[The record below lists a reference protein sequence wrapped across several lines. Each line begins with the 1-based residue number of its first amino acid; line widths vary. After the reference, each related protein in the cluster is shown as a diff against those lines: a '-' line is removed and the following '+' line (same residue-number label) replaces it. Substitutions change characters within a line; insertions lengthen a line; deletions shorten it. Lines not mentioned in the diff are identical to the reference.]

1 MMSKKLLSLLVFG
14 VLITALVAAL
24 KLVNWV
30 PSALQEGALRKY
42 GSIDEVKAK
51 LKITDVFAPAYY
63 PQCFSWP
70 PSQIAAQ
77 TRPYTAV
84 VMEFNRKDSRE
95 ACLIISQVASPHVL
109 PEEKIKLTRVAES
122 VRYQLRGRDAL
133 LEVGV
138 CEENI
143 MCSRISWNEKGY
155 RISVAMKSAPVDL
168 IRIAESMTARPG
180 K

>member
-1 MMSKKLLSLLVFG
+1 MCSRG
-14 VLITALVAAL
+14 
-24 KLVNWV
+24 
-30 PSALQEGALRKY
+30 E
-42 GSIDEVKAK
+42 D
-51 LKITDVFAPAYY
+51 
-63 PQCFSWP
+63 
-70 PSQIAAQ
+70 Q
-77 TRPYTAV
+77 T
-84 VMEFNRKDSRE
+84 E
-95 ACLIISQVASPHVL
+95 
-109 PEEKIKLTRVAES
+109 RVAES

>member
-1 MMSKKLLSLLVFG
+1 MSKKLLGLIVFCAVVSSLV
-14 VLITALVAAL
+14 VAL

-77 TRPYTAV
+77 TSPYTAV

-109 PEEKIKLTRVAES
+109 PEEKIKLSRVAES
-122 VRYQLRGRDAL
+122 VRYSLRGRDAL

-138 CEENI
+138 CGGDDP
-143 MCSRISWNEKGY
+143 CSRMTWNEKGY
-155 RISVAMKSAPVDL
+155 RISVALKSTPVDL
-168 IRIAESMTARPG
+168 IRIAESMTVRREQ
-180 K
+180 

>member
-1 MMSKKLLSLLVFG
+1 MSKKLLGLIVFCA
-14 VLITALVAAL
+14 VVSALVVAL

-51 LKITDVFAPAYY
+51 LKIKDVFAPAYY

-77 TRPYTAV
+77 TSPYTAV
-84 VMEFNRKDSRE
+84 VMEFNRKDGRE
-95 ACLIISQVASPHVL
+95 ACLIVSQVASPHVL
-109 PEEKIKLTRVAES
+109 PEEKIKLSRVAES
-122 VRYQLRGRDAL
+122 VRYSLRGRDAL

-138 CEENI
+138 CGGDDP
-143 MCSRISWNEKGY
+143 CSRMTWNEKGY
-155 RISVAMKSAPVDL
+155 RISVALKSTPVDL
-168 IRIAESMTARPG
+168 IRIAESMTVRREQ
-180 K
+180 

>member
-1 MMSKKLLSLLVFG
+1 MLKKLLSLLVFG

-24 KLVNWV
+24 KLMNWV
-30 PSALQEGALRKY
+30 PSALQEGSLRKY

-77 TRPYTAV
+77 TRPYAAV

-109 PEEKIKLTRVAES
+109 PEEKIKLSRVAES
-122 VRYQLRGRDAL
+122 VRYSLRGRDAL
-133 LEVGV
+133 LEVGA
-138 CEENI
+138 CGGDDP
-143 MCSRISWNEKGY
+143 CSRMTWNEKGY
-155 RISVAMKSAPVDL
+155 RISVTLKSTPADL
-168 IRIAESMTARPG
+168 IRIAESMTGRREQ
-180 K
+180 